1 MPKLTTVAVANY
13 TAKTSRREIP
23 DSGTNLYLVIQPKP
37 RGTKSWAMRFRRPD
51 GKPAK
56 LTLGRVDF
64 SEREPKDEPELGGAL
79 TLLQARALASRI
91 DRERAR
97 GVDVVEYYMARRARA
112 AAAAET
118 RAANT
123 FGAVAREFFIDHKT
137 RHGTRPR
144 RWRGDARLLGLRWPR
159 EGDPAQVEPEVVRGS
174 LADTWADRAITEIDS
189 HDVHTVVDDARR
201 NGIPGLPRHNKGVSA
216 ARGRKMH
223 AALSVLFRWA
233 LQQRRVTTNPTIN
246 VWHPGAPP
254 ARERVLSTAE
264 VRDFLARHR
273 CGLARLRRG
282 IQNTVVDRRAA

>member
-1 MPKLTTVAVANY
+1 M
-13 TAKTSRREIP
+13 
-23 DSGTNLYLVIQPKP
+23 
-37 RGTKSWAMRFRRPD
+37 
-51 GKPAK
+51 
-56 LTLGRVDF
+56 
-64 SEREPKDEPELGGAL
+64 

-112 AAAAET
+112 AATARPAPLT
-118 RAANT
+118 PSAR
-123 FGAVAREFFIDHKT
+123 VAREFFIDHKT

-201 NGIPGLPRHNKGVSA
+201 NGIPGLPRQNKGVSA

-264 VRDFLARHR
+264 VRDFWRATDAVSPAYGAVFKILLLT
-273 CGLARLRRG
+273 GARLNEVTG
-282 IQNTVVDRRAA
+282 MRRAE